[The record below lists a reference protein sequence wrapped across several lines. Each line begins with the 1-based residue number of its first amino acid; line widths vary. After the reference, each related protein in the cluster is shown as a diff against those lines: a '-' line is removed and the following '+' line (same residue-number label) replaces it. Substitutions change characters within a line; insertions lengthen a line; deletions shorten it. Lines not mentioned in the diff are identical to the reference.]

1 MPWSCESLANNPIV
15 AKKVTDESTVFAFS
29 LGGSNFEFGLK
40 WSRCSPLFGLPSWF
54 VLVTTRE
61 TPAIYKGQP
70 TKWYKIRL
78 NMATGPFPSV
88 FSAAERSGEG
98 VLQAPLW
105 LFAVLVLDMLVAVA
119 AAVEAGSRES
129 NPSSES
135 VSGT

>member
-15 AKKVTDESTVFAFS
+15 AKKVIDESIVFAFS

-61 TPAIYKGQP
+61 TPAMYKGQP

-88 FSAAERSGEG
+88 LSATERSGED
-98 VLQAPLW
+98 VSRVTLW
-105 LFAVLVLDMLVAVA
+105 LFAVVVTVLAVA
-119 AAVEAGSRES
+119 EADSRES